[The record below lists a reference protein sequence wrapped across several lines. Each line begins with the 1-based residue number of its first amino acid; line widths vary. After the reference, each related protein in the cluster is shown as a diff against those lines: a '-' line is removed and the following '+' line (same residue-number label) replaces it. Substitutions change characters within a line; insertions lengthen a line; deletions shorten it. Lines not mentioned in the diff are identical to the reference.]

1 MNILVTSH
9 STLCTGLI
17 SAYEMLASPDAHR
30 FSAVSLTD
38 GGIGDFR
45 ARLGWKFAELSSQG
59 NVLTLADLT
68 RLGADYGGV
77 LNIGNYSVGREG
89 AGNIALATM
98 LSIPNAGEWLPL
110 QTTLDGISSRVLPLI
125 AVLTTWWM
133 INKKQF
139 SPTKAIIVFSV
150 VVAIACLL
158 GVF

>member
-1 MNILVTSH
+1 MRGPSQFGVDKTKGASVTFAPA
-9 STLCTGLI
+9 
-17 SAYEMLASPDAHR
+17 SARSSRNSAPRATCSPSPTSPA
-30 FSAVSLTD
+30 
-38 GGIGDFR
+38 
-45 ARLGWKFAELSSQG
+45 
-59 NVLTLADLT
+59 
-68 RLGADYGGV
+68 LGADYGGV
-77 LNIGNYSVGREG
+77 LNIGNYSVGALA

-110 QTTLDGISSRVLPLI
+110 QTTLDGISPRVLPLI

-139 SPTKAIIVFSV
+139 SPTKVIIVFSV

>member
-1 MNILVTSH
+1 M
-9 STLCTGLI
+9 
-17 SAYEMLASPDAHR
+17 
-30 FSAVSLTD
+30 
-38 GGIGDFR
+38 
-45 ARLGWKFAELSSQG
+45 
-59 NVLTLADLT
+59 LTLADLT

-89 AGNIALATM
+89 AGNIALVTM

-110 QTTLDGISSRVLPLI
+110 QTTLDGISPRVLPLI

-139 SPTKAIIVFSV
+139 SPTKVIIVFSV

>member
-1 MNILVTSH
+1 M
-9 STLCTGLI
+9 
-17 SAYEMLASPDAHR
+17 
-30 FSAVSLTD
+30 
-38 GGIGDFR
+38 
-45 ARLGWKFAELSSQG
+45 
-59 NVLTLADLT
+59 LTLADLI